1 MHRRRPEDAI
11 QRALFA
17 HIKARGAKGL
27 VAIHVPNGGF
37 RRPVEAKILA
47 GLGVTKGVPDVLLW
61 HAGKSFALELKAE
74 GNKATDSQ
82 IAMLD
87 RLGEA
92 GVATAVCHGI
102 DQAVTCLES
111 WRLLRG
117 KCSDRAATLAC
128 P

>member
-1 MHRRRPEDAI
+1 MRHRRPEDAI
-11 QRALFA
+11 QRALFQ
-17 HIKARGAKGL
+17 HIRLRGVAGL

-37 RRPVEAKILA
+37 RRPIEAKILA

-61 HAGKSFALELKAE
+61 HDGKSYAIELKSE
-74 GNKATDSQ
+74 DGKATSSQ
-82 IAMLD
+82 IEMLN